1 MTELT
6 INGLKVTVEI
16 PDGIP
21 LLWVLRD
28 YLHLTGTKYGCGSGF
43 CGSCTVHVDGEPQR
57 SCIYSA
63 SNAIGRE
70 ITTIEG
76 IGQTP
81 MGEKVQKAWTEQN
94 VHQCGY
100 CQSGQIMSAVALL
113 NDNPNPSD
121 DAIDE
126 AMSDNLCRCGV
137 YNRIRN
143 AIHSVGESSQ

>member
-1 MTELT
+1 MPDLM

-43 CGSCTVHVDGEPQR
+43 CGSCNVHVDGEPQR

-70 ITTIEG
+70 IATIEG
-76 IGQTP
+76 IGQTL
-81 MGEKVQKAWTEQN
+81 MGQKVQKAWTDQN

-113 NDNPNPSD
+113 NENPNPSD

-143 AIHSVGESSQ
+143 AIHSVGESE